1 MFPSTKTQN
10 ERLMKYLPNDDS
22 FMSLEQYNIYY
33 KRMMEVQSDEN
44 KKTELEEQ
52 HRTIISNVLTAKM
65 DALKLQRKKK

>member
-22 FMSLEQYNIYY
+22 FMTLEQYNIYY

-44 KKTELEEQ
+44 KKVELEEQ

>member
-22 FMSLEQYNIYY
+22 FMTLEQYNIYY